1 MSKKAAKLKERRN
14 KKIERIRSRRRKRL
28 YLIISVIA
36 VVTLLSWLTYT
47 SKFFNV
53 QEIKVKGNVN
63 VSDQFVIEK
72 SGIKRSQSMISLPS
86 ITVSKRLKKINWVDH
101 AAIMKNWPYTVV
113 IDIIERKP
121 LAFMET
127 DEDVYLIA
135 KKGFIIDIIANY
147 KGKKQLPKIDGLPVK
162 KVKIGSR
169 LKNDALDNALLAYTK
184 LNKELQK
191 DVFSITAKSVDEL
204 YFVAQGV
211 EIIYGKAEKT
221 RMKNEVIKT
230 ILKEKKE
237 TISTIDVRIPEKP
250 VVRLLG
256 K

>member
-1 MSKKAAKLKERRN
+1 
-14 KKIERIRSRRRKRL
+14 
-28 YLIISVIA
+28 
-36 VVTLLSWLTYT
+36 
-47 SKFFNV
+47 
-53 QEIKVKGNVN
+53 
-63 VSDQFVIEK
+63 
-72 SGIKRSQSMISLPS
+72 
-86 ITVSKRLKKINWVDH
+86 
-101 AAIMKNWPYTVV
+101 
-113 IDIIERKP
+113 
-121 LAFMET
+121 MET

-135 KKGFIIDIIANY
+135 KKGFVIDKIANY

-162 KVKIGSR
+162 KVKIGGR

-184 LNKELQK
+184 LSKELQK

-237 TISTIDVRIPEKP
+237 SISTIDVRIPEKP